1 MSKKFDTKNKRHYK
15 KYNTDIQYYK
25 NVPLK
30 LIVYTENHFARLRA
44 KRYNINNT
52 IQNVWIPN
60 CYLEPDGTIK
70 TDINIDF
77 IFYKSKRQLEL
88 AGITFQP

>member
-1 MSKKFDTKNKRHYK
+1 MSKKFDTKDKHYYH
-15 KYNTDIQYYK
+15 KYNTDTQYYK

-70 TDINIDF
+70 SGVNIDF

>member
-1 MSKKFDTKNKRHYK
+1 MLTHNH
-15 KYNTDIQYYK
+15 IQYNINTQWYK

-30 LIVYTENHFARLRA
+30 LIVYTDKHFARLKA
-44 KRYNINNT
+44 KRFRVNDTN
-52 IQNVWIPN
+52 QNVWIPN
-60 CYLEPDGTIK
+60 CYLEQDGTIK
-70 TDINIDF
+70 PDSNIDF

>member
-1 MSKKFDTKNKRHYK
+1 MSKRFDTKNKHHYK

-30 LIVYTENHFARLRA
+30 LIVYTENHFAQLRA

-70 TDINIDF
+70 TDVNIDF

>member
-1 MSKKFDTKNKRHYK
+1 MSKRFDTKGERHYK

-30 LIVYTENHFARLRA
+30 LIVYTENHFARLHA

-70 TDINIDF
+70 TGVNIDF

>member
-1 MSKKFDTKNKRHYK
+1 MLIRNH
-15 KYNTDIQYYK
+15 IQYNVNTQWYK

-30 LIVYTENHFARLRA
+30 LIVYTDKHFARLKA
-44 KRYNINNT
+44 KRFRVNDTN
-52 IQNVWIPN
+52 QNVWIPN

-70 TDINIDF
+70 PDSNIDF